1 MGENIFAAAANV
13 ALKIPL
19 EEAQQMILENPAQH
33 LTRLKVNEL
42 KDIIR
47 EIKNRAYY
55 KVNLSV
61 TANKPALVNMLVAV
75 IEMEKEGEPNLNPKN
90 PPTAHSPAAV
100 TNAQLVQHNAQAL
113 HAVRLAQLAAMQTQR
128 QAQQAQVAQQ
138 ALQARV
144 AHLTQQA
151 QQAQQAQQLPHQANN
166 ANPLSPPPQPV
177 RHKSSSAKKSA
188 TKPPQSNHPAYTY
201 KPTPNDPPDRKER
214 LLRVLNTNSRIQA
227 YKVHM
232 TQAMG
237 VTEMEIL
244 TELEATTPGISI
256 DEDDLLFGIVSRR
269 EVSYKLS

>member
-47 EIKNRAYY
+47 EIKNRGYY

-75 IEMEKEGEPNLNPKN
+75 IKMENDGEPNLIP
-90 PPTAHSPAAV
+90 PAAHPSAAV
-100 TNAQLVQHNAQAL
+100 ANAQLVQQNAQAVQ
-113 HAVRLAQLAAMQTQR
+113 AVRLAQLAAMQTQR

-138 ALQARV
+138 AHQAR
-144 AHLTQQA
+144 AAQLTHLAQQA
-151 QQAQQAQQLPHQANN
+151 QQAQQVQQLPHQANN
-166 ANPLSPPPQPV
+166 ANKLSPPPQPA
-177 RHKSSSAKKSA
+177 RHKSSHAKKSA

-201 KPTPNDPPDRKER
+201 TATPNDPPDRKER

-227 YKVHM
+227 YKVLM

-244 TELEATTPGISI
+244 TELEATTPGLSI

-269 EVSYKLS
+269 EVSYK